1 MLPSVLEAE
10 KRIMAAGK
18 NKEYAGISGMK
29 DFVDLSLKFA
39 YGDDSKALQE
49 KRITGVQVRFRSTC
63 KQTVLFIHVLIDL
76 CFLNLRVQT
85 ISGTGGVR
93 LAGEFFSK
101 FLGKDTPIYMPNPTW
116 GNHIPI
122 MKVRTFAMGLL

>member
-49 KRITGVQVRFRSTC
+49 KRITGVQV
-63 KQTVLFIHVLIDL
+63 
-76 CFLNLRVQT
+76 
-85 ISGTGGVR
+85 
-93 LAGEFFSK
+93 
-101 FLGKDTPIYMPNPTW
+101 
-116 GNHIPI
+116 
-122 MKVRTFAMGLL
+122 